1 MSMNQPQV
9 APPQARQNVDLSM
22 ALDIV
27 CESCGSKQFRE
38 VAFIKKV
45 SALVS
50 PTGKEMIVPVATFAC
65 AACSHVNIEFDP
77 FANRQ

>member
-1 MSMNQPQV
+1 MSQV

-22 ALDIV
+22 AVDIV
-27 CESCGSKQFRE
+27 CESCGSKQFKE
-38 VAFIKKV
+38 VAYIKRV

-50 PTGKEMIVPVATFAC
+50 PNGKEMVVPVATFAC
-65 AACSHVNIEFDP
+65 AACNHVNVEFDP